1 MSSADVLH
9 IILPQPLRV
18 LLRRDD
24 PPQRA
29 NFNSGTTHGRLTR
42 AIAATQPYQE
52 LCDVRDPEL
61 RALTNLLP
69 SVLIADRSTN
79 TVKKYTRS
87 FLRWKAFAT
96 DKHVPYLPAKGPHV
110 ALYLLHL
117 LQSSRS
123 PAPLDAACFA
133 IAWAH
138 RKTGHPSPHLH
149 PLPAQVLQA
158 AKRLLATP
166 TTKKLPLSI
175 RDIRKLISTHLSPST
190 NLDVLQTLCIIVLG
204 FSGFLRWDD
213 LSQLHADD
221 VCFCD
226 GYVALFLEKR
236 KNDQFREGHWI
247 CIAQTHNNTC
257 PVSLLRRFLRTS
269 KSSGHVKLFRRIA
282 NFRDNLSLRCEPISY
297 TRAREKVLLLLSSIG
312 LDSSKY
318 GLHSLRAGGASA
330 ATAMGIPDRLIA
342 HHGGWR
348 SVQAREGYILE
359 SESSVLSVSRSL
371 GL

>member
-42 AIAATQPYQE
+42 AIAAAQPYQE

-96 DKHVPYLPAKGPHV
+96 DKHLPYLPAKGPHV

-117 LQSSRS
+117 LQSLRS

-138 RKTGHPSPHLH
+138 R
-149 PLPAQVLQA
+149 
-158 AKRLLATP
+158 
-166 TTKKLPLSI
+166 
-175 RDIRKLISTHLSPST
+175 
-190 NLDVLQTLCIIVLG
+190 

-297 TRAREKVLLLLSSIG
+297 TRAREKDLTHPS
-312 LDSSKY
+312 
-318 GLHSLRAGGASA
+318 
-330 ATAMGIPDRLIA
+330 TAYTAYAPVEPALQPPWGFQI
-342 HHGGWR
+342 
-348 SVQAREGYILE
+348 
-359 SESSVLSVSRSL
+359 VLSPTTGDGAAYKLGKDTSWNLNLQFSQSRAP
-371 GL
+371 

>member
-9 IILPQPLRV
+9 TILPQPLRA

-42 AIAATQPYQE
+42 AIAAAQPYQE

-79 TVKKYTRS
+79 TVKNYTRS

-96 DKHVPYLPAKGPHV
+96 DKHLPYLPAKGPHV

-138 RKTGHPSPHLH
+138 RKTGHPSPHIH
-149 PLPAQVLQA
+149 PLPGQVLQA
-158 AKRLLATP
+158 AKRLLAAP

-297 TRAREKVLLLLSSIG
+297 TRAREKVLTHPS
-312 LDSSKY
+312 
-318 GLHSLRAGGASA
+318 
-330 ATAMGIPDRLIA
+330 TAYTAYAPVEPALQPPWGFQI
-342 HHGGWR
+342 
-348 SVQAREGYILE
+348 
-359 SESSVLSVSRSL
+359 VLSPTTGDGAAYKL
-371 GL
+371 GKDTSWNLNLQFSQFRAP